1 MSTVKVRSAE
11 EHERQIV
18 VDVITLAF
26 STDPMA
32 RWAYPDPATYLAAMP
47 ETIKAFGGSGFA
59 HGTVHLADDG
69 AAAAMWLPPGVESD
83 GQRLAELTEQYTPP
97 ERLPAMMQVFEQ
109 MGAYH
114 PDEPCWFLPLI
125 GVDPARQGRG
135 YGSALLGHA
144 LKQCDRDNVAAYLE
158 SSNPRNIP
166 LYERYGFRVLG
177 SIQFGSSPTVVPMLR
192 PPQKGGR

>member
-1 MSTVKVRSAE
+1 MPKVEVRPAE
-11 EHERQIV
+11 ERDRQAVI
-18 VDVITLAF
+18 DVITLAF

-32 RWAYPDPATYLAAMP
+32 RWGFPHAATYLAAMP
-47 ETIKAFGGSGFA
+47 EMIKAFGGNGFA
-59 HGTVHLADDG
+59 HGSIHVADDG

-83 GQRLAELTEQYTPP
+83 VQRLAELTEQYSPAD
-97 ERLPAMMQVFEQ
+97 RLPEMMQVFEQ

-114 PDEPCWFLPLI
+114 PQEPCWFLPLI

-144 LKQCDRDNVAAYLE
+144 LKQCDRDGVPAYLE

-166 LYERYGFRVLG
+166 LYERHGFKALG
-177 SIQFGSSPTVVPMLR
+177 KIQVGSAPAVVPMLR
-192 PPQKGGR
+192 LPQNGR